1 MNCDY
6 CHMYGTYADVKAH
19 IKAIHKCEEF
29 NFKQKL
35 ILFYFIRSGRVHKL
49 TKDNLART
57 PNSAGNYKLYDKN
70 RKPVYVGTTAGNVGA
85 KWGKNEDQRYRY
97 GLRH

>member
-1 MNCDY
+1 M
-6 CHMYGTYADVKAH
+6 G
-19 IKAIHKCEEF
+19 
-29 NFKQKL
+29 
-35 ILFYFIRSGRVHKL
+35 FIRSGRVHKL

-85 KWGKNEDQRYRY
+85 KWGKKESPPVSYTNLTMPPTPYV
-97 GLRH
+97 